1 MPRKMSAPS
10 AVLANGTLIRVLDLN
25 DYVVG
30 AHPQS
35 GARGGH
41 PSDNIP
47 VALAAAE
54 LAHAA
59 AAICSPQSCSATKST
74 AAARR

>member
-1 MPRKMSAPS
+1 MSAPS

-54 LAHAA
+54 LAR
-59 AAICSPQSCSATKST
+59 SPDATSSPPSCSLTKST
-74 AAARR
+74 AAAKR